1 MPLRS
6 HFWKTVG
13 TRSLKRFSIFTRVM
27 HWLQARYAKVSPS
40 LGERSKL
47 SPLIEVKAEMMKN
60 NKRIKSME
68 TMIEV
73 QDKLLRTL
81 ALKLNSKLNLAD
93 GMEVKWRCES
103 CHSLLAESVSVNWND
118 ILLSV
123 CRCSHGNWECV
134 LSSWGTRLIQCRV
147 FLLVYWT
154 SILFYVIEYAI
165 NYQLM

>member
-1 MPLRS
+1 
-6 HFWKTVG
+6 
-13 TRSLKRFSIFTRVM
+13 M

-68 TMIEV
+68 SMIEV

-93 GMEVKWRCES
+93 GMEVK
-103 CHSLLAESVSVNWND
+103 
-118 ILLSV
+118 
-123 CRCSHGNWECV
+123 
-134 LSSWGTRLIQCRV
+134 
-147 FLLVYWT
+147 
-154 SILFYVIEYAI
+154 
-165 NYQLM
+165 